1 MNQRINIAHDTHV
14 EQLLYTIESCMDDLI
29 KYMQRSRRDFS
40 AYEETIGRIESR
52 ATDVWLA
59 ATHARRNDELLT
71 SRPATDFGY
80 LPWVIAME
88 AGYQAR
94 FPDLHMSR
102 HEWFYSDAR
111 QRDEERYFDN
121 GGEL

>member
-14 EQLLYTIESCMDDLI
+14 EQLLYTIESSMDDLI
-29 KYMQRSRRDFS
+29 KYMQRNRRDFS

-71 SRPATDFGY
+71 SRPATDFGT
-80 LPWVIAME
+80 LAWAIALE
-88 AGYQAR
+88 CEYQAR
-94 FPDLHMSR
+94 FPDLDMGR
-102 HEWFYSDAR
+102 GRWLL
-111 QRDEERYFDN
+111 DN
-121 GGEL
+121 QIMAEKRFLALGGEL

>member
-14 EQLLYTIESCMDDLI
+14 EQLLYTIESSMDDLI
-29 KYMQRSRRDFS
+29 AYMQRRRTDFS

-59 ATHARRNDELLT
+59 ATQARRNDELLT

-80 LPWVIAME
+80 LPWVIALE
-88 AGYQAR
+88 CEYQAR
-94 FPDLHMSR
+94 FPDLDMGR
-102 HEWFYSDAR
+102 GRWLL
-111 QRDEERYFDN
+111 DN
-121 GGEL
+121 QIMAENKFLALGGEL